1 MDNLVNWNLADS
13 EAGSA
18 LRVNGRSKSLLP

>member
-18 LRVNGRSKSLLP
+18 LRVNGQKPLRKN